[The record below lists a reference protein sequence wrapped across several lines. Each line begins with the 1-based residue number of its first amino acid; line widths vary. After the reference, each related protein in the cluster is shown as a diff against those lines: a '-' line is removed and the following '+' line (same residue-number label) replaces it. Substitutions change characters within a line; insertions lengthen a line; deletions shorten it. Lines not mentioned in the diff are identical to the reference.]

1 MPPPLALL
9 QGHTEAQSDA
19 VLLEVGRCRRA
30 RSRRSAQRRTRNT
43 SGRSGCAAGM
53 GRAPRRFEP
62 SIIPTEAFCRARRV
76 RWIFDRE
83 FAGQRHPYRR
93 CRRLNRRNTRGG
105 EWWKDDAV
113 TSLTH
118 ASTNEVIKYI
128 YYRCGQYLSRP
139 DARYC
144 RFAPA
149 KLIRPDMTQ
158 EIIIEAGRAERHYWR
173 DLWRYR
179 ELFRV
184 LAWRDVAVRYKQTV
198 IGAAWAIIRPFL
210 TMVVFTV
217 IFGKLANL
225 PSEGT
230 APYAIMVFA
239 GMLPWTFFSSAL
251 SDASNSMVGSA
262 NLISKV
268 YFPRLIVP
276 MAAVGVAFV
285 DFAINFMMLV
295 ALMIWY
301 QFVPGWQIVLL
312 PAFVALALLAGL
324 GPGLWL
330 TALNVKYRDVR
341 YIIPFL
347 VQLGLYASPV
357 GYSSS
362 IVPEQWRLLYSLN
375 PVVGVIDG
383 FRWCILGGQSQLYL
397 PGFLLS
403 IGVTAF
409 FLWLGIRQFRKMEN
423 SFADLM

>member
-1 MPPPLALL
+1 
-9 QGHTEAQSDA
+9 
-19 VLLEVGRCRRA
+19 
-30 RSRRSAQRRTRNT
+30 
-43 SGRSGCAAGM
+43 
-53 GRAPRRFEP
+53 
-62 SIIPTEAFCRARRV
+62 
-76 RWIFDRE
+76 
-83 FAGQRHPYRR
+83 
-93 CRRLNRRNTRGG
+93 
-105 EWWKDDAV
+105 
-113 TSLTH
+113 
-118 ASTNEVIKYI
+118 
-128 YYRCGQYLSRP
+128 
-139 DARYC
+139 
-144 RFAPA
+144 
-149 KLIRPDMTQ
+149 MTQ
-158 EIIIEAGRAERHYWR
+158 ETIIEAGRAERHYWR
-173 DLWRYR
+173 DLWQYR

-198 IGAAWAIIRPFL
+198 IGAAWAVIRPFL

-230 APYAIMVFA
+230 APYPIMVFA

-251 SDASNSMVGSA
+251 GDASNSIVGSGH
-262 NLISKV
+262 LISKV
-268 YFPRLIVP
+268 YFPRLILP
-276 MAAVGVAFV
+276 MAAAGVAFV
-285 DFAINFMMLV
+285 DFVINFIMLV

-301 QFVPGWQIVLL
+301 QFVPSWQIVLL
-312 PAFVALALLAGL
+312 PVFVALALLASL

-383 FRWCILGGQSQLYL
+383 FRWCILGGQSQLYW
-397 PGFLLS
+397 PGVLFS

-409 FLWLGIRQFRKMEN
+409 FLWLGIHKFRKVEKG
-423 SFADLM
+423 FADLM